1 MPRAHNYP
9 KRKYTYPIHTSTRT
23 KLRSGP
29 SIGLEREGL
38 KQFAAVDRHA
48 DMLTAAQIWY
58 DDEPLSVAAARRQMV
73 RRSLPMQDMTYGGV
87 SAAWAVVDG
96 MA

>member
-1 MPRAHNYP
+1 MPAW
-9 KRKYTYPIHTSTRT
+9 KRPHPIHTSTRT

-38 KQFAAVDRHA
+38 KALMEVQQHVAVLAAKGV
-48 DMLTAAQIWY
+48 WY
-58 DDEPLSVAAARRQMV
+58 DNAPESKWAPRRQAARPA
-73 RRSLPMQDMTYGGV
+73 LPMQDMTYGGV

>member
-1 MPRAHNYP
+1 MPTW
-9 KRKYTYPIHTSTRT
+9 KRPHPIHTVSRT

-38 KQFAAVDRHA
+38 KQVWECELHCTMLAAA
-48 DMLTAAQIWY
+48 NIWY
-58 DDEPLSVAAARRQMV
+58 DDEPRSVAAARRQMV
-73 RRSLPMQDMTYGGV
+73 RRSLPMLDMTYGGV
-87 SAAWAVVDG
+87 SASWAVVDG